1 MAKKKRTLSMSRDF
15 LSGNAPTLAD
25 LNPRTEAEAAGDP
38 TIDWELL
45 EETRAADDALF
56 EEEPGPGH
64 V

>member
-1 MAKKKRTLSMSRDF
+1 MAKKRTLSMSDDF
-15 LSGNAPTLAD
+15 LFGNAPTLAD

-56 EEEPGPGH
+56 EES
-64 V
+64 